1 MDGSVVFFFNDNKY
15 DGDDKV
21 DGNGNGCDWKKIKV
35 WLL

>member
-21 DGNGNGCDWKKIKV
+21 DGNGNGCDWKKN
-35 WLL
+35 